1 MKENILNSAFDINFT
16 ELSDTLRLG
25 TDALLLSAYVR
36 ESKSAS
42 AIEIGAGSGIISLL
56 LSKRSCFAHIYAIE
70 IQNELV
76 KIMEENV
83 IRNGFPDVITPISAD
98 IRTVNPDVY
107 KGVSVIFSNPPYMKE
122 ECGKASQSVSKQ
134 IARHEVFGGIS
145 DFCHSASRI
154 LKTGGRLYLVYRP
167 DRLETLMYALKS
179 NGFSPK
185 RMTYVHSD
193 TEHSPSSVLCEAVLG
208 GSESL
213 YVTPPLF
220 LKVNGTDSEDLKYIY
235 KNGVFSKKFQK
246 N

>member
-1 MKENILNSAFDINFT
+1 MNGNILNSAFDINFT
-16 ELSDTLRLG
+16 ESSDTLRLG
-25 TDALLLSAYVR
+25 TDALLLSAYVK

-42 AIEIGAGSGIISLL
+42 AVEIGAGSGIISLL
-56 LSKRSCFAHIYAIE
+56 LAKRSCFSHIYAIE

-76 KIMEENV
+76 KIMKENV
-83 IRNGFPDVITPISAD
+83 IKNGFFDVITPISAD
-98 IRTVNPDVY
+98 IRAVNPEAY

-122 ECGKASQSVSKQ
+122 ECGKASPSISKQ
-134 IARHEVFGGIS
+134 IARHEVFGGIY

-154 LKTGGRLYLVYRP
+154 LKKGGRLYLVYRP
-167 DRLETLMYALKS
+167 DRLETLMSALKS

-193 TEHSPSSVLCEAVLG
+193 TEHSPSSVLTEAVLG

-235 KNGVFSKKFQK
+235 EKRVFSKKFQK